1 MATAQSPASSSSAEE
16 SPSLSTVSLIARN
29 VHRQQVEMVYL
40 RSQLAQLQARVDA
53 QETRI
58 TWIER
63 FVQQVMRCFSQI
75 R

>member
-16 SPSLSTVSLIARN
+16 SPSLSTVSLISRN

-63 FVQQVMRCFSQI
+63 FVQQVRRCFSQI